1 MFVFES
7 LIHLPFED
15 RGIRWRDE
23 FRNHFEGVVSR
34 LIAGASQDITVILF
48 FLPRFRISTP
58 RPRSQMKKKRKK
70 RRRRNDVLRIVSPTN
85 VEMNVLEINSR
96 LIEISF

>member
-1 MFVFES
+1 MYLIIAFSSNWKDETEGMFVFES

-15 RGIRWRDE
+15 RGILWRDE

-48 FLPRFRISTP
+48 FLPRFRIFTP

-70 RRRRNDVLRIVSPTN
+70 R
-85 VEMNVLEINSR
+85 
-96 LIEISF
+96 